1 MDTVNLSPTVK
12 FVVLFLVLAVGVY
25 AVDLQYPSGVSVS
38 TLYVALVLIT
48 LGSSR
53 RAFTINVALVCSGL
67 TLLGLFS
74 YHIAGGDHWMSFIN
88 RVIAIIA
95 IWITA
100 FLILLH
106 KEAKEQIKTLQGLL
120 PVCPTC
126 KKIRDNKGT
135 WSAVDQYLKQH
146 PDIQVSQNVCPDC
159 LKKFLAVTP
168 A

>member
-1 MDTVNLSPTVK
+1 MDTINLSPTAK

-25 AVDLQYPSGVSVS
+25 AVDLQYPYGVSIS

-48 LGSSR
+48 LGSPR
-53 RAFTINVALVCSGL
+53 RAFTIIVALVCSAL
-67 TLLGLFS
+67 SLLGLFS
-74 YHIAGGDHWMSFIN
+74 YHIAGGDHWMSFVN

-106 KEAKEQIKTLQGLL
+106 KEAKEQIRTLQGLL

-126 KKIRDNKGT
+126 KKIRDVKGN
-135 WSAVDQYLKQH
+135 WSNVDQYLKQH
-146 PDIQVSQNVCPDC
+146 QDVQVSQSVCPDC
-159 LKKFLAVTP
+159 LKKYLAGTP
-168 A
+168 T